1 MTDKQSVI
9 KLSADATGVRE
20 GVAEAKTALKE
31 VETAAVQAGTKGGA
45 GVEKIG
51 AGFKKTGDEAANGA
65 KKVERASK
73 SIELSLQREIALV
86 QAGSRGTRE
95 YYEVLAN
102 QRGLD
107 TKRFEPLLVQLD
119 AINAKMKAGGI
130 SAGQYQ
136 NAMRM
141 VPMQLTDIVTQL
153 AGGQNPFLIA
163 IQQGGQFRDSF
174 GGFGEMFKGLAT
186 VITPARIAMTGA
198 ASAVIG
204 LGYAMHEGAAESRAY
219 QNAIIL
225 AGDGAGMTAGRLQY
239 LATSIGASTGY
250 YAKSREAVLALV
262 ATGKVASED
271 MAVVAQSLVYQSEA
285 TGKAVQD
292 LAADYTKMAD
302 DPVKA
307 VIELSAKY
315 RVMTEDVYAQVIA
328 LKEQGKEQE
337 AVRLIQNLYA
347 KEMETT
353 SKQVVSNLGIIEQGW
368 KSVKDAASGAWDI
381 LKRIG
386 RDTTA
391 DDKLAKI
398 RSDIAYWEDYAKRT
412 PLSIGT
418 QNTINELKA
427 QEAVLLSFGVAQE
440 TISKGKQEQL
450 QQQNKSIEAQNW
462 LQQESL
468 KHLTKQQQ
476 LSMQL
481 KEIEEQRKKAL
492 AGINDEHRKAQLNK
506 EFDAL
511 KNNVVTEY
519 KESESKGSGKN
530 VTARTRA
537 DLAELAKNANVR
549 KMLQVI
555 GYTEGTDVRHG
566 YNTLVG
572 GRRIDDLSRHPNVVG
587 IRTKDGPS
595 TAFGRYQI
603 VNTTWKGLQKQW
615 GFSDFSKS
623 TQDQAAVA
631 LLQSRGALN
640 DVLKGDFGKAINKL
654 GTEWVSLPSSKNKNQ
669 GKRSWAEVNRILGSS
684 ADPEAYDQQANEA
697 EQRARAQA
705 QIQYKYADK
714 YKKAEIDYNNEL
726 ASIRESFSGKELAT
740 YETAAKA
747 EYDKKVSDLKN
758 QEAAEK
764 LSLDKRMFQYQQY
777 ALSREEIIK
786 RNRDFE
792 IEQVKTDGNISAGDK
807 EALIALI
814 NQKAETD
821 IAAPYREFVDAIK
834 QTDAVKAFK
843 QELDWLNQAAQ
854 GGEISIDQF
863 NQRLKELNANKPD
876 ALKTD
881 FERNW
886 AGTIEWVNSAQEIQ
900 AGLDQGIS
908 NWLQGSSDALADF
921 VTTGKADF
929 RDFTV
934 SILKDL
940 ARIAMQKAIA
950 GVVGNLF
957 SGAGGGGTNAYDALF
972 ADGGYTGDGGK
983 FEPAGIVHKGEGVLN
998 QSEIR
1003 ALGGEVGFNL
1013 LRNQIASLPRHSD
1026 GGMAGRPMLPKSVR
1040 QGGGDMYVTNSITIS
1055 TNSDKPEEIGLAAQE
1070 GIEKAMV
1077 SISNRQ
1083 YRINRDNDL
1092 RVGGTLNN
1100 AIRGK

>member
-45 GVEKIG
+45 GIEKIG

-107 TKRFEPLLVQLD
+107 TKRFEPLLAQLD
-119 AINAKMKAGGI
+119 AVNLKMKAGGI

-163 IQQGGQFRDSF
+163 IQQSGQLRDSF
-174 GGFGEMFKGLAT
+174 GGFGEMFKSLAT

-198 ASAVIG
+198 ASAVLGI
-204 LGYAMHEGAAESRAY
+204 GYAMHEGAAESRAY
-219 QNAIIL
+219 QNAITL
-225 AGDGAGMTAGRLQY
+225 AGDSIDVTAGRLQY
-239 LATSIGASTGY
+239 LGTTVGETTKFYGTA
-250 YAKSREAVLALV
+250 REAVMALAS
-262 ATGKVASED
+262 TGKVAAADYEQ
-271 MAVVAQSLVYQSEA
+271 VAKSLVYQSEA
-285 TGKAVQD
+285 TGKSVQD
-292 LAADYTKMAD
+292 LVGEYSKIAD
-302 DPVKA
+302 DPLKA
-307 VIELSAKY
+307 VIDLSAKY
-315 RVMTEDVYAQVIA
+315 QIMTQDVYEQVQA
-328 LKEQGKEQE
+328 LQEQGKEQE
-337 AVRLIQNLYA
+337 AVRLVQQKYA
-347 KEMETT
+347 QEVESN
-353 SKQVVSNLGIIEQGW
+353 SKQVVDNIGLIEQAWRGVKNATGEVW
-368 KSVKDAASGAWDI
+368 DLMKS
-381 LKRIG
+381 IG
-386 RDTTA
+386 RDTTLEDQIA
-391 DDKLAKI
+391 RIGGQIEYWERFATIGNQGLRNNLKAEQSALKLGTMQMDISAKI
-398 RSDIAYWEDYAKRT
+398 RAEETRQNHETLEVQERLNKQAADAASNQVKKANEIKKIQQDIAIASRGASAEK
-412 PLSIGT
+412 LK
-418 QNTINELKA
+418 ELKA
-427 QEAVLLSFGVAQE
+427 QEKLLLASVEEKYKEKSPRGGNSREKYASPYSGSYRISSEMSGARKNPVDGQIKAHTGVDVAMPIG
-440 TISKGKQEQL
+440 T
-450 QQQNKSIEAQNW
+450 
-462 LQQESL
+462 
-468 KHLTKQQQ
+468 
-476 LSMQL
+476 QL
-481 KEIEEQRKKAL
+481 KAMASGQVVF
-492 AGINDEHRKAQLNK
+492 AGVKGGYGNAIIIAHDDGTKSLYGHL
-506 EFDAL
+506 
-511 KNNVVTEY
+511 
-519 KESESKGSGKN
+519 SKS
-530 VTARTRA
+530 
-537 DLAELAKNANVR
+537 LAKSGQRVNA
-549 KMLQVI
+549 
-555 GYTEGTDVRHG
+555 GE
-566 YNTLVG
+566 
-572 GRRIDDLSRHPNVVG
+572 
-587 IRTKDGPS
+587 
-595 TAFGRYQI
+595 
-603 VNTTWKGLQKQW
+603 
-615 GFSDFSKS
+615 
-623 TQDQAAVA
+623 AVA
-631 LLQSRGALN
+631 LSGNTGRSSGPHAHIETWNKKGQRTDFRDMVGKSVGSRSAAYN
-640 DVLKGDFGKAINKL
+640 QELKDL
-654 GTEWVSLPSSKNKNQ
+654 E
-669 GKRSWAEVNRILGSS
+669 
-684 ADPEAYDQQANEA
+684 QQARA
-697 EQRARAQA
+697 KEQLE
-705 QIQYKYADK
+705 YKFADK
-714 YKKAEIDYNNEL
+714 YKKAEIDFNKDIAAL
-726 ASIRESFSGKELAT
+726 RESFSGKELAT
-740 YETAAKA
+740 YEAAAKA

-764 LSLDKRMFQYQQY
+764 LSLDKRMFQYQQF

-792 IEQVKTDGNISAGDK
+792 IEQVKTDGNISSADK
-807 EALIALI
+807 ETLITLIA
-814 NQKAETD
+814 QKAETD
-821 IAAPYREFVDAIK
+821 IAAPYRDFVDTIK
-834 QTDAVKAFK
+834 QTYAVKAFK

-900 AGLDQGIS
+900 TGLDQGMA

-957 SGAGGGGTNAYDALF
+957 GGAGGGGTNAYDALF

-1013 LRNQIASLPRHSD
+1013 LRGQIASLPRHSD

-1040 QGGGDMYVTNSITIS
+1040 QGGGDMYVTNSISIS